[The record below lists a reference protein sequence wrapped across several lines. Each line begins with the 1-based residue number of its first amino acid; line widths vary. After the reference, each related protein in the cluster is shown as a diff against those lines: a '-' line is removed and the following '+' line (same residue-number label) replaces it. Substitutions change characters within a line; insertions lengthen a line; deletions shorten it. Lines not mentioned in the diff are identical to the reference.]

1 MRRYEWIYEYASF
14 IELMWGLFISSSY
27 YDENVL

>member
-1 MRRYEWIYEYASF
+1 MDIIMNISASF

-27 YDENVL
+27 YDDTVL